1 MVTERGIIY
10 CVEKVFE
17 IDYAY
22 VKPLST
28 AKSTRFLKAPIE
40 DIAVEL
46 GFQYEINKYYY
57 GKGKAP
63 YRCDASS
70 IKGTAVSSI
79 KGSYLIRFPMSSIR
93 SDPTWI
99 KQLIH
104 SNRNLDL
111 ACFLNYQLF
120 KKIVWDMIKE
130 QWRPLCIELLSNS
143 VEMMETLVKKCTHS
157 VKLNR
162 FPLLLAF
169 LEDQIS
175 LKLTSIY
182 QRTTTDLE
190 NLLDMNKSPYTQN
203 HYLFENIQKQRN
215 QALQRKLIMML
226 ENNKGDSAATV
237 AIVKAAFDETSKMD
251 MDDHV
256 ASEMQIFLDSYG
268 KVAAKRMID
277 EVPMLLIKQT
287 NTICDVIRSII
298 NEVSDD
304 QLKELMME
312 NPNQVR
318 MYNQV
323 MEEKGKMMIAYN
335 AFKELQ
341 FF

>member
-1 MVTERGIIY
+1 
-10 CVEKVFE
+10 
-17 IDYAY
+17 
-22 VKPLST
+22 
-28 AKSTRFLKAPIE
+28 
-40 DIAVEL
+40 
-46 GFQYEINKYYY
+46 
-57 GKGKAP
+57 
-63 YRCDASS
+63 
-70 IKGTAVSSI
+70 
-79 KGSYLIRFPMSSIR
+79 
-93 SDPTWI
+93 
-99 KQLIH
+99 
-104 SNRNLDL
+104 
-111 ACFLNYQLF
+111 
-120 KKIVWDMIKE
+120 
-130 QWRPLCIELLSNS
+130 
-143 VEMMETLVKKCTHS
+143 MMETLVKKCTHS

-215 QALQRKLIMML
+215 QPLKRKLIMML

-251 MDDHV
+251 MNDHE

-268 KVAAKRMID
+268 KVAAKRIID

-287 NTICDVIRSII
+287 NIICDVIRSII

-312 NPNQVR
+312 NLNQVR
-318 MYNQV
+318 KYNQV
-323 MEEKGKMMIAYN
+323 MEEKSKMMIAYN
-335 AFKELQ
+335 AFEELQ
-341 FF
+341 SVSMRMELSVV

>member
-1 MVTERGIIY
+1 
-10 CVEKVFE
+10 
-17 IDYAY
+17 
-22 VKPLST
+22 
-28 AKSTRFLKAPIE
+28 
-40 DIAVEL
+40 
-46 GFQYEINKYYY
+46 
-57 GKGKAP
+57 
-63 YRCDASS
+63 
-70 IKGTAVSSI
+70 
-79 KGSYLIRFPMSSIR
+79 
-93 SDPTWI
+93 
-99 KQLIH
+99 
-104 SNRNLDL
+104 
-111 ACFLNYQLF
+111 
-120 KKIVWDMIKE
+120 
-130 QWRPLCIELLSNS
+130 

-175 LKLTSIY
+175 LKLNSIY
-182 QRTTTDLE
+182 QGTTTDLE
-190 NLLDMNKSPYTQN
+190 NLLDMNKSPFTQN

-215 QALQRKLIMML
+215 QALQMKLIMML

-268 KVAAKRMID
+268 KVAAKRIID

>member
-1 MVTERGIIY
+1 
-10 CVEKVFE
+10 
-17 IDYAY
+17 
-22 VKPLST
+22 
-28 AKSTRFLKAPIE
+28 
-40 DIAVEL
+40 
-46 GFQYEINKYYY
+46 
-57 GKGKAP
+57 
-63 YRCDASS
+63 
-70 IKGTAVSSI
+70 
-79 KGSYLIRFPMSSIR
+79 
-93 SDPTWI
+93 
-99 KQLIH
+99 
-104 SNRNLDL
+104 
-111 ACFLNYQLF
+111 
-120 KKIVWDMIKE
+120 
-130 QWRPLCIELLSNS
+130 

-175 LKLTSIY
+175 FKLNLIY
-182 QRTTTDLE
+182 QGTTTDLE
-190 NLLDMNKSPYTQN
+190 NLLDMNKSPFTQN

-251 MDDHV
+251 MNDHE

-287 NTICDVIRSII
+287 NIICDVIRSII

-304 QLKELMME
+304 QLMELMME
-312 NPNQVR
+312 DPNQVR

>member
-1 MVTERGIIY
+1 M
-10 CVEKVFE
+10 
-17 IDYAY
+17 
-22 VKPLST
+22 
-28 AKSTRFLKAPIE
+28 
-40 DIAVEL
+40 
-46 GFQYEINKYYY
+46 
-57 GKGKAP
+57 
-63 YRCDASS
+63 
-70 IKGTAVSSI
+70 
-79 KGSYLIRFPMSSIR
+79 
-93 SDPTWI
+93 
-99 KQLIH
+99 
-104 SNRNLDL
+104 
-111 ACFLNYQLF
+111 
-120 KKIVWDMIKE
+120 
-130 QWRPLCIELLSNS
+130 
-143 VEMMETLVKKCTHS
+143 
-157 VKLNR
+157 
-162 FPLLLAF
+162 LAF
-169 LEDQIS
+169 LEEQIT
-175 LKLTSIY
+175 LKLISIY
-182 QRTTTDLE
+182 QGTATDLE
-190 NLLDMNKSPYTQN
+190 NLLDMNKSPFTQN

-215 QALQRKLIMML
+215 QALQMKLIMML

-237 AIVKAAFDETSKMD
+237 AIVKAAFDETSKMN

-287 NTICDVIRSII
+287 NVICDVIRSII

-312 NPNQVR
+312 DPNQVR

>member
-1 MVTERGIIY
+1 
-10 CVEKVFE
+10 
-17 IDYAY
+17 
-22 VKPLST
+22 
-28 AKSTRFLKAPIE
+28 
-40 DIAVEL
+40 
-46 GFQYEINKYYY
+46 
-57 GKGKAP
+57 
-63 YRCDASS
+63 
-70 IKGTAVSSI
+70 
-79 KGSYLIRFPMSSIR
+79 
-93 SDPTWI
+93 
-99 KQLIH
+99 
-104 SNRNLDL
+104 
-111 ACFLNYQLF
+111 
-120 KKIVWDMIKE
+120 
-130 QWRPLCIELLSNS
+130 

-175 LKLTSIY
+175 LKLNSIY
-182 QRTTTDLE
+182 QGTTTDLE
-190 NLLDMNKSPYTQN
+190 NLLDMNKSPFTQN

-215 QALQRKLIMML
+215 QALQMKLTMML

-251 MDDHV
+251 MNDHE

-268 KVAAKRMID
+268 KVAAKRIID

-323 MEEKGKMMIAYN
+323 MEEKGKMMMAYN